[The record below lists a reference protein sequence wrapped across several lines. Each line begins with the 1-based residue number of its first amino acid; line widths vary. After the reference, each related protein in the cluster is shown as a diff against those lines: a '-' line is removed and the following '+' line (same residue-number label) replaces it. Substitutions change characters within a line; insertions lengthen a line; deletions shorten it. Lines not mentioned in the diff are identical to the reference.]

1 MKYASRGMKKRK
13 ILLGLVAIAAMFGL
27 VACKDTPRPTPNPPV
42 EVTTFEVIFE
52 NNGHGAQPEKLTE
65 VSKLPN
71 PLPYLTEE
79 GWNFEGWFYD
89 AALTQK
95 ANVGEKLEKN
105 TTLYAKWTE
114 EAKQELQTITIAEAL
129 EICAGLAAEAEVRYI
144 INAEVVKILNPG
156 YGQMTIKD
164 ATGTIDVYGSY
175 DWDGVKG
182 YAELEDKP
190 YAGDTVSL
198 SCLLQNFNGTYEVKS
213 AWILSFKH
221 EEQIFDI
228 NEYTAMSIEEARS
241 AKKDSKVIIEGVV
254 AQITYATGK
263 IPTGF
268 YLVDDTNSIFVYD
281 SQIAPRVKIGNKI
294 KLAAI
299 KEYWILA
306 DELASAALFGYEG
319 CCQVSSGHLL
329 ENDGKTDHVF
339 NKDWIL
345 DSTVKEMI
353 DTPFSENV
361 TTTIFK
367 VNALVK
373 KVDGHNFVN
382 YYFYDIDGTTGSYT
396 YTQCNGNDFDWLD
409 EFDGKICTVYLSAM
423 NAKAS
428 RSGCV
433 WRFLPI
439 EVKDEGY
446 TFDLNKSAEFAV
458 KYFGINQFFA
468 AYNGNPEL
476 ECIPSVS
483 SELLGVKDV
492 KLVYSSSDTNVIS
505 FDEVNGKIIMNA
517 KTSGKATISV
527 KASYNNIQYTES
539 MEINVTFTEIPEN
552 TKTVKEVINIEPY
565 VNGQV
570 EKIEVFVRGI
580 AGPSL
585 ANQTGFYLI
594 DETGA
599 IAIRTTSD
607 TMKKISLGDEVVLK
621 GLRTVA
627 YKELIEGNYGQAVVT
642 DCELVANLY
651 GNHSYS
657 TASFI
662 KDKTIDDLY
671 DISVSENATAQVYV
685 VEAKIKYVE
694 AQFYGNVYLV
704 SPNSSKEIILYS
716 SDGRREYSWL
726 KAYNGQTLK
735 VEVALCNWNTKK
747 NFAACALSATLEDGT
762 VLFNMNNYNK

>member
-1 MKYASRGMKKRK
+1 M
-13 ILLGLVAIAAMFGL
+13 
-27 VACKDTPRPTPNPPV
+27 
-42 EVTTFEVIFE
+42 
-52 NNGHGAQPEKLTE
+52 
-65 VSKLPN
+65 
-71 PLPYLTEE
+71 
-79 GWNFEGWFYD
+79 
-89 AALTQK
+89 
-95 ANVGEKLEKN
+95 
-105 TTLYAKWTE
+105 
-114 EAKQELQTITIAEAL
+114 
-129 EICAGLAAEAEVRYI
+129 
-144 INAEVVKILNPG
+144 
-156 YGQMTIKD
+156 
-164 ATGTIDVYGSY
+164 
-175 DWDGVKG
+175 
-182 YAELEDKP
+182 
-190 YAGDTVSL
+190 
-198 SCLLQNFNGTYEVKS
+198 
-213 AWILSFKH
+213 
-221 EEQIFDI
+221 
-228 NEYTAMSIEEARS
+228 
-241 AKKDSKVIIEGVV
+241 
-254 AQITYATGK
+254 
-263 IPTGF
+263 
-268 YLVDDTNSIFVYD
+268 
-281 SQIAPRVKIGNKI
+281 
-294 KLAAI
+294 
-299 KEYWILA
+299 
-306 DELASAALFGYEG
+306 
-319 CCQVSSGHLL
+319 
-329 ENDGKTDHVF
+329 
-339 NKDWIL
+339 
-345 DSTVKEMI
+345 
-353 DTPFSENV
+353 
-361 TTTIFK
+361 
-367 VNALVK
+367 
-373 KVDGHNFVN
+373 
-382 YYFYDIDGTTGSYT
+382 
-396 YTQCNGNDFDWLD
+396 
-409 EFDGKICTVYLSAM
+409 
-423 NAKAS
+423 
-428 RSGCV
+428 
-433 WRFLPI
+433 
-439 EVKDEGY
+439 
-446 TFDLNKSAEFAV
+446 NKSAEFAV

-685 VEAKIKYVE
+685 VEANMLKPNFMEMFIWFRQILQKKSSYIPPMVE
-694 AQFYGNVYLV
+694 ENIVGLRLIMVK
-704 SPNSSKEIILYS
+704 P
-716 SDGRREYSWL
+716 
-726 KAYNGQTLK
+726 
-735 VEVALCNWNTKK
+735 
-747 NFAACALSATLEDGT
+747 
-762 VLFNMNNYNK
+762 

>member
-27 VACKDTPRPTPNPPV
+27 VACKDTPQPTPNPPV

-175 DWDGVKG
+175 DWDGLKG

-241 AKKDSKVIIEGVV
+241 AKKDAKVIIEGVV

-409 EFDGKICTVYLSAM
+409 EFDGKICTVYLSA
-423 NAKAS
+423 
-428 RSGCV
+428 
-433 WRFLPI
+433 
-439 EVKDEGY
+439 
-446 TFDLNKSAEFAV
+446 
-458 KYFGINQFFA
+458 
-468 AYNGNPEL
+468 
-476 ECIPSVS
+476 
-483 SELLGVKDV
+483 
-492 KLVYSSSDTNVIS
+492 
-505 FDEVNGKIIMNA
+505 MNA